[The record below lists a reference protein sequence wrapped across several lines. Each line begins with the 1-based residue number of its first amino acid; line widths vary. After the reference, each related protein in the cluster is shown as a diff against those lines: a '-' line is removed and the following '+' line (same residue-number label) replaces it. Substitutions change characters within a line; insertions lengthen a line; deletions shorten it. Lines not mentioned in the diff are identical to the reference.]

1 MEEIGTTHED
11 RMRALGWY
19 LDNRKLSGIGLTYSA
34 DGIVLTAR
42 EQAGETTNPPQELR
56 LTQAEILALCE
67 QGAQRRGSG
76 GQRAARPSR
85 LSALQ
90 AGQHA
95 PTPLSQWLDQT
106 HTLSYQEALRAIGF
120 DLDRWNAQWYR
131 IDEQDQG
138 MVIRYRTSSNGPDI
152 NQVYP
157 ISKEEVRVRIA
168 KSIRR
173 RGSGPGTI
181 PATGT
186 GR

>member
-11 RMRALGWY
+11 RLRALGWY
-19 LDNRKLSGIGLTYSA
+19 LDNRKLSVIGLTFNVEGVA
-34 DGIVLTAR
+34 LTAR
-42 EQAGETTNPPQELR
+42 EQAGEPVTQMELR
-56 LTQAEILALCE
+56 LTPAELMELCE
-67 QGAQRRGSG
+67 QGAKRRGSG

-106 HTLSYQEALRAIGF
+106 QTLSYQEALRAIGF
-120 DLDRWNAQWYR
+120 DLDRWGAKWYR
-131 IDEQDQG
+131 IDEQDHG
-138 MVIRYRTSSNGPDI
+138 MVIRYRTTSNGPDI

-157 ISKEEVRVRIA
+157 ITKEEVRVRIA

>member
-1 MEEIGTTHED
+1 MDELGTTHED
-11 RMRALGWY
+11 RLRALGWY
-19 LDNRKLSGIGLTYSA
+19 LDNRKLAGINLTYTA
-34 DGIVLTAR
+34 EGVVLTAR
-42 EQAGETTNPPQELR
+42 EQGGEPAPLDLR
-56 LTQAEILALCE
+56 LNPAEVMALCE
-67 QGAQRRGSG
+67 EGAKRRGSG

-106 HTLSYQEALRAIGF
+106 QTLSYQEALRAIGF

-131 IDEQDQG
+131 IDEQDHG
-138 MVIRYRTSSNGPDI
+138 MVIRYRTTRNGPDI

-157 ISKEEVRVRIA
+157 LTKEEVRVRIA

-173 RGSGPGTI
+173 RGSGPGTF